1 VDLVDPRWLDFSA
14 PGFYRVGLLLGV
26 GFLKRRSAALFFD
39 FFDLEIFH
47 LVYIIAGLRLLNF
60 SSLPFLFSLPQ
71 ALFVDV

>member
-1 VDLVDPRWLDFSA
+1 
-14 PGFYRVGLLLGV
+14 
-26 GFLKRRSAALFFD
+26 
-39 FFDLEIFH
+39 